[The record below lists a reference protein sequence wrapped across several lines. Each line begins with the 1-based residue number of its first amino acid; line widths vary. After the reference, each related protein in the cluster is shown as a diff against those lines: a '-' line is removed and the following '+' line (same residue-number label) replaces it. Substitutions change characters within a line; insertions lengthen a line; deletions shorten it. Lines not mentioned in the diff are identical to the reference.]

1 MRPPPTP
8 TTTTDT
14 TTDTVTDMDT
24 DRDIAN
30 GGMYHVAVDGITLVA
45 VSALEERLQ
54 RYIDEKFKELQRQI
68 DERFEQLTQR
78 VLEQLVATEKSV
90 QVDEQVD

>member
-1 MRPPPTP
+1 MRPPPT
-8 TTTTDT
+8 TTTT
-14 TTDTVTDMDT
+14 TTDTVTDT

-30 GGMYHVAVDGITLVA
+30 GDKDHVEVDGIT

-54 RYIDEKFKELQRQI
+54 RYIDERFKELQRQI

-78 VLEQLVATEKSV
+78 VLEQLVATERSV
-90 QVDEQVD
+90 QADEQVD

>member
-1 MRPPPTP
+1 MRPPPT
-8 TTTTDT
+8 TTT
-14 TTDTVTDMDT
+14 TTDTVTDTDT
-24 DRDIAN
+24 DEDIAN
-30 GGMYHVAVDGITLVA
+30 RDMDHVEVDGIT

-54 RYIDEKFKELQRQI
+54 RYIDERFKELQRQI

-78 VLEQLVATEKSV
+78 VLEQLVATERIV

>member
-1 MRPPPTP
+1 MRPPPTT

-14 TTDTVTDMDT
+14 DTDTDT
-24 DRDIAN
+24 GRDIAN
-30 GGMYHVAVDGITLVA
+30 GGMDHVEVDGITLVA

-54 RYIDEKFKELQRQI
+54 RYIDERFIELQRQI

-78 VLEQLVATEKSV
+78 VLEQLVATERSV